1 VARLRAAPS
10 QPFPRTAPAV
20 GLVVTAV
27 TTLQLGAGFAAT
39 LFDDLGPAG
48 TAFGRQSIAAIVL
61 VALWRPRLRPH
72 GRRELALAVAFGA
85 TLGVMNWMIYT
96 AIDRIPLGIAVT
108 LEFLGPL
115 GVAVAGSRRALDA
128 VWVVLAGGGVL
139 LLADPGGSSG
149 GLATGGVAAAL
160 AAGALWAAYI
170 HLSARTGRAFPGMTG
185 LALAM
190 PVAALVTAP
199 AGIAQAGDALL
210 RPGLLASAAVV
221 ALASSVIPY
230 SLELEALRRL
240 PARVFGVLMSLEP
253 AVAALSGLIVL
264 GQGLAAREVV
274 AIGLVV
280 VASAGAASQARPSS
294 HSRIDT

>member
-1 VARLRAAPS
+1 
-10 QPFPRTAPAV
+10 
-20 GLVVTAV
+20 VVTAV

-48 TAFGRQSIAAIVL
+48 TAFGRQAIAAVVL
-61 VALWRPRLRPH
+61 LALWRPRLKPH
-72 GRRELALAVAFGA
+72 GRRELVLALTFGV
-85 TLGVMNWMIYT
+85 TLGLMNWMIYT
-96 AIDRIPLGIAVT
+96 AFDRIPLGIAVT

-128 VWVVLAGGGVL
+128 VWVLLAGAGVL
-139 LLADPGGSSG
+139 LLADPGAG
-149 GLATGGVAAAL
+149 GRALSAGGVAAAL

-199 AGIAQAGDALL
+199 AGIAQAGAALL
-210 RPGLLASAAVV
+210 RPGLIASASVV

-253 AVAALSGLIVL
+253 AVAALVGLVVL
-264 GQGLAAREVV
+264 GQGLAPREVV

-280 VASAGAASQARPSS
+280 LASAGATSQVRPSS
-294 HSRIDT
+294 HSRIET